1 MKYEFH
7 VGDYVETKDGRVGY
21 ITKICHCEVC
31 KDRGFYEPY
40 VRYNDGEEEYIT
52 VHEVEHFQDFY
63 NRIGQYDF
71 TKPEQPKE
79 IGRLSDD
86 IRATF
91 VINDKHGHFMQYGG
105 DNKWSYMCYPKE
117 FIDKINELVD
127 AVNELREAKND
138 KSIS

>member
-7 VGDYVETKDGRVGY
+7 VGDYVETKDGRIGY

-31 KDRGFYEPY
+31 KARGFYEPY

-71 TKPEQPKE
+71 TKRGGVKIHPLDYTEHF
-79 IGRLSDD
+79 
-86 IRATF
+86 IRESAVDTTL
-91 VINDKHGHFMQYGG
+91 IR
-105 DNKWSYMCYPKE
+105 YMR
-117 FIDKINELVD
+117 KINELVD
-127 AVNELREAKND
+127 AVNELREAKKNAD
-138 KSIS
+138 N